1 MDPIIIY
8 CAAVRRVSDFAGSR
22 ERLASRPHTLS
33 PALSPPTRRIPAG
46 SSPIII
52 LALMLDRNQVVF
64 HENIP
69 FPFFLLSSF
78 FVSSSFI

>member
-1 MDPIIIY
+1 MI
-8 CAAVRRVSDFAGSR
+8 FAGSS
-22 ERLASRPHTLS
+22 ERLPSRPHTLS
-33 PALSPPTRRIPAG
+33 LPTRTRMILAG

-52 LALMLDRNQVVF
+52 LALMLDRNQGIF

>member
-1 MDPIIIY
+1 MISPARGSVWP
-8 CAAVRRVSDFAGSR
+8 AA
-22 ERLASRPHTLS
+22 HTLS
-33 PALSPPTRRIPAG
+33 PALSLPTRRIPAG
-46 SSPIII
+46 SSPII
-52 LALMLDRNQVVF
+52 ALMLDRNQGIF